1 MELLQQ
7 MSNDDKIKLFIDLN
21 NIYFFNKYSKYS
33 KYNLP
38 IFLLKNFLL
47 NNCDNLDELL
57 KVLYSDDFIF
67 FMRDLRGE
75 VKYFYYPDNL
85 ELLTK
90 HEIIQ
95 LSRNRFID
103 YKNYFLS
110 NMKKNDII
118 NKFNRYLIQAYEIED
133 ELENI
138 YKNVICQ

>member
-1 MELLQQ
+1 
-7 MSNDDKIKLFIDLN
+7 
-21 NIYFFNKYSKYS
+21 
-33 KYNLP
+33 
-38 IFLLKNFLL
+38 
-47 NNCDNLDELL
+47 
-57 KVLYSDDFIF
+57 
-67 FMRDLRGE
+67 DLRGE

-103 YKNYFLS
+103 YRNYFLS

-118 NKFNRYLIQAYEIED
+118 NNFNRYLIQAYEIED